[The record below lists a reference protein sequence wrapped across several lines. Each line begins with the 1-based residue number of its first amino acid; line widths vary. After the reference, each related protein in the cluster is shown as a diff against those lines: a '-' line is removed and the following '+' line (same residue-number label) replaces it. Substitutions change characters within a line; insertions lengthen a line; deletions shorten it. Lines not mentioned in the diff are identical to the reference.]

1 METEKLTK
9 IRHSERKEKIYL
21 GYALFMMTETFRQ
34 KYVTQERDVRV
45 RTRDQEIIR
54 ILNDCDNHRQG
65 TKVAET
71 AQKQCG
77 EKG

>member
-1 METEKLTK
+1 
-9 IRHSERKEKIYL
+9 
-21 GYALFMMTETFRQ
+21 MMTETIRQ

-45 RTRDQEIIR
+45 RTRGQKIIG
-54 ILNDCDNHRQG
+54 ILNDCDNQRQG

>member
-1 METEKLTK
+1 
-9 IRHSERKEKIYL
+9 
-21 GYALFMMTETFRQ
+21 MMTETFRQ